1 MRGREPTSWVRWAT
15 AAVAVVALSAAVA
28 APAAACPVCD
38 TGTGDAVR
46 AGIREDLAVN
56 VAATVLPFAAV
67 GGVILAVHFG
77 FPPAGEGRR
86 SDDRRTR
93 G

>member
-1 MRGREPTSWVRWAT
+1 ML
-15 AAVAVVALSAAVA
+15 ALWAVA
-28 APAAACPVCD
+28 APPAVACPVCD

-46 AGIREDLAVN
+46 AGIRADLAVN

-77 FPPAGEGRR
+77 FPPAGGGRR

-93 G
+93 D

>member
-1 MRGREPTSWVRWAT
+1 MRRRGPTFQGRRAAAAL
-15 AAVAVVALSAAVA
+15 AAVVTMAA
-28 APAAACPVCD
+28 APTAACPVCD

-46 AGIREDLAVN
+46 SGIREDLAVN

-77 FPPAGEGRR
+77 FPPAGGWRKR
-86 SDDRRTR
+86 ADDRRPR
-93 G
+93 R